1 MGARSR
7 GGVGHTRVFWSAGQR
22 STSHHD
28 CAIPVCDPLLL
39 LPLLASLDK
48 ALDAA
53 REPKRM

>member
-7 GGVGHTRVFWSAGQR
+7 GGVGHTWVF
-22 STSHHD
+22 TSRHD